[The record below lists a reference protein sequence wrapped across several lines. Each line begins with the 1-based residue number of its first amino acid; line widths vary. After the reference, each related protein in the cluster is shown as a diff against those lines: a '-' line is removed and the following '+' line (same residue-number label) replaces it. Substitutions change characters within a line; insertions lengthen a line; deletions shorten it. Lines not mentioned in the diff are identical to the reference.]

1 MLDRAFGADR
11 RSRTAYRIR
20 AGAEPVAAI
29 SLALVDGATLI
40 GALQCWPVALHR
52 DDGGRVPLVMVGP
65 VAIAPP
71 HQGHGHGTTLM
82 LAMLERVRALGLAEP
97 LMLIGDPEYYAR
109 FGFTADATREWRVP
123 GPVERHRL
131 LAHGAVPAGAGI
143 LGPRG

>member
-1 MLDRAFGADR
+1 
-11 RSRTAYRIR
+11 
-20 AGAEPVAAI
+20 
-29 SLALVDGATLI
+29 
-40 GALQCWPVALHR
+40 
-52 DDGGRVPLVMVGP
+52 MVGP

-82 LAMLERVRALGLAEP
+82 LAMLDRASAHEVADP

-131 LAHGAVPAGAGI
+131 LARGVAVPDAAGI
-143 LGPRG
+143 IGPRR

>member
-1 MLDRAFGADR
+1 MVG
-11 RSRTAYRIR
+11 
-20 AGAEPVAAI
+20 PVAIAPPHQGHGHGTTLM
-29 SLALVDGATLI
+29 LA
-40 GALQCWPVALHR
+40 
-52 DDGGRVPLVMVGP
+52 MVGP